1 MNHRS
6 ISITKVMQQQ
16 TVKTL
21 QIKYDQL
28 SQIDRNY
35 QQYYQQSYVVKH
47 CVIKNTYQASPI
59 SIKWKNE
66 LQ

>member
-1 MNHRS
+1 MLRMSHRS

-35 QQYYQQSYVVKH
+35 QQYY
-47 CVIKNTYQASPI
+47 
-59 SIKWKNE
+59 
-66 LQ
+66 